1 MAQLINLSDFKMLA
15 EKSSR
20 LEAGPHARK
29 AKTGNP
35 RHTAWDCRKDC
46 HRMANRDL
54 CPCGE
59 NWASNIKTLWSEGL
73 GSATENSIWL
83 WSSALKPFF
92 NATVWYHLHFWHVKC
107 LSCLKSIYK
116 YFASFST
123 AVPDHCI
130 PNFFFQLLLLE
141 SLWKRFFKW
150 PLGGVKEYIL
160 SSQAATVAT
169 GS

>member
-1 MAQLINLSDFKMLA
+1 MHFLIMAQLINLSDFKMLA

-35 RHTAWDCRKDC
+35 RHTAWVCRKDC
-46 HRMANRDL
+46 HRMANLDL

-116 YFASFST
+116 CFCFIFHCCAWSLYTKPFFFSFSFWK
-123 AVPDHCI
+123 ASENVFLNDH
-130 PNFFFQLLLLE
+130 
-141 SLWKRFFKW
+141 
-150 PLGGVKEYIL
+150 
-160 SSQAATVAT
+160 
-169 GS
+169 